1 MLDIFRKYYKA
12 KVNKLYALLL
22 EHKEDVILIRNFIK
36 YHEDM
41 LSGMDQGIIKS
52 TGPLDAIFCFYNRDM
67 NRTLK
72 ILEREDLTDK
82 SRKEYEDLAFAD
94 YMVIKELSND
104 LKEVKPL
111 YNMLYVNMTLLEK
124 LNNKLPLEDR
134 VDLNTLYN
142 EGQKKALE

>member
-1 MLDIFRKYYKA
+1 
-12 KVNKLYALLL
+12 
-22 EHKEDVILIRNFIK
+22 
-36 YHEDM
+36 
-41 LSGMDQGIIKS
+41 
-52 TGPLDAIFCFYNRDM
+52 M

-72 ILEREDLTDK
+72 ILEKEDLSDK

-134 VDLNTLYN
+134 VDLNALYN